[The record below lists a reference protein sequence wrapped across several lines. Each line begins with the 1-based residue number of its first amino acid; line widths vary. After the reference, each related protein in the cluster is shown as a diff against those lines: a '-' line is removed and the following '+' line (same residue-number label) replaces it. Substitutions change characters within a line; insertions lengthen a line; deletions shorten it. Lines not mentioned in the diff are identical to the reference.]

1 MLNSL
6 KSTAVTQFVNTKVS
20 AMFLRV
26 FAAGF
31 MLYGHGFSKIMKIL
45 NGNFAFVDP
54 IGIGP
59 EITLI
64 LAAFAEGVCAFLI
77 LIGCWTRF
85 AALVLVVNMS
95 VAAFVVHAAD
105 SFGTKEPA
113 LLYLL
118 IFGIVLLLGPGKFA
132 VDGR

>member
-45 NGNFAFVDP
+45 NGDFAFVDP

>member
-1 MLNSL
+1 MLKSL

-20 AMFLRV
+20 AMFLRI

-31 MLYGHGFSKIMKIL
+31 MLYGHGFGKLMKVI
-45 NGNFAFVDP
+45 NGNFAFADP

-64 LAAFAEGVCAFLI
+64 LAAFAEGICAFLI

-85 AALVLVVNMS
+85 AALALVINMS

-118 IFGIVLLLGPGKFA
+118 IFSLVLLLGPGKLS